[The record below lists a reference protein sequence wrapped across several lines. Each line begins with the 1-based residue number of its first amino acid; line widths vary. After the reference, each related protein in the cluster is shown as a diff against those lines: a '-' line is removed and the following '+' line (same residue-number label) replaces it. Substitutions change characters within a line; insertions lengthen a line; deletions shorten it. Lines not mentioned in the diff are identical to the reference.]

1 MNNISLFKPD
11 FEATPIYSHKVS
23 DLFYKL
29 GYSSAEE
36 IIEDMKIP
44 IQMGYIQFVIRSLGL
59 PSGGIPLI
67 SSCI

>member
-11 FEATPIYSHKVS
+11 FEATQIYRHKVS

-29 GYSSAEE
+29 GYSSAGE
-36 IIEDMKIP
+36 IIEDKKIP
-44 IQMGYIQFVIRSLGL
+44 IQMGSIQFVIRSLGL